1 MAAQRPYAVA
11 VTGGIASGK
20 SAVCARLA
28 ELGATLVDADV
39 VAREVVA
46 PGQPALAEIRAAFG
60 DAMIAADGALDRAR
74 MRRHVFADPAERIRL
89 EAILHPRIR
98 TRMRE
103 LAAKAPEGD
112 PLRKQVGA
120 FAEKVD
126 AIRKEI
132 VATKE
137 GGAITGEERLREKL
151 DNVYGAIVFY
161 EGAPGP
167 YQLATVDALQKEMD
181 GVSAEFDS
189 LVATDLP
196 KVNAALKAKG
206 APEIQV
212 PPAQP
217 VAESPVSSADINAAF
232 AAWAHGSFGLDLDR
246 GTDVR
251 ERD

>member
-11 VTGGIASGK
+11 VTGGISSGK

-103 LAAKAPEGD
+103 LAAKAPGAYCVLAI
-112 PLRKQVGA
+112 PLLV
-120 FAEKVD
+120 ES
-126 AIRKEI
+126 
-132 VATKE
+132 
-137 GGAITGEERLREKL
+137 GGAYDWVDRVVVVDVPPDEQVRRLVARDGIDARLARDMVAAQVSRATRLAIADEVLVNDGTLAELRER
-151 DNVYGAIVFY
+151 
-161 EGAPGP
+161 
-167 YQLATVDALQKEMD
+167 TDALHAKLL
-181 GVSAEFDS
+181 A
-189 LVATDLP
+189 L
-196 KVNAALKAKG
+196 AA
-206 APEIQV
+206 
-212 PPAQP
+212 
-217 VAESPVSSADINAAF
+217 
-232 AAWAHGSFGLDLDR
+232 R
-246 GTDVR
+246 R
-251 ERD
+251 

>member
-46 PGQPALAEIRAAFG
+46 PGQPALAEIRTAFG

-103 LAAKAPEGD
+103 LAAKAPGPYCVLAI
-112 PLRKQVGA
+112 PLLV
-120 FAEKVD
+120 ES
-126 AIRKEI
+126 
-132 VATKE
+132 
-137 GGAITGEERLREKL
+137 GGAYDWVDRVVVVDVPPEEQVRRLVARDGIDATLARDMVAAQVSRADRLAIADEVLVNDGTLAELRER
-151 DNVYGAIVFY
+151 
-161 EGAPGP
+161 
-167 YQLATVDALQKEMD
+167 TDALHAKLL
-181 GVSAEFDS
+181 A
-189 LVATDLP
+189 L
-196 KVNAALKAKG
+196 AA
-206 APEIQV
+206 
-212 PPAQP
+212 
-217 VAESPVSSADINAAF
+217 
-232 AAWAHGSFGLDLDR
+232 R
-246 GTDVR
+246 R
-251 ERD
+251 

>member
-103 LAAKAPEGD
+103 LAAKAPGPYCVLAI
-112 PLRKQVGA
+112 PLLV
-120 FAEKVD
+120 ES
-126 AIRKEI
+126 
-132 VATKE
+132 
-137 GGAITGEERLREKL
+137 GGAYDWVDRVVVVDVPPDEQVRRLVARDGIDARLARDMVAAQVSRATRLAIADEVLVNDGTLAELRER
-151 DNVYGAIVFY
+151 
-161 EGAPGP
+161 
-167 YQLATVDALQKEMD
+167 TDALHAKLL
-181 GVSAEFDS
+181 A
-189 LVATDLP
+189 L
-196 KVNAALKAKG
+196 AA
-206 APEIQV
+206 
-212 PPAQP
+212 
-217 VAESPVSSADINAAF
+217 
-232 AAWAHGSFGLDLDR
+232 R
-246 GTDVR
+246 R
-251 ERD
+251 